1 MALTVKTFINNP
13 VSSNCHII
21 YEDSKRHGI
30 VIDPGSEDCSE
41 ILSFL
46 KDNAIVVDY
55 VILTH
60 EHFDHTWAAYRF
72 SAPVLCTKECAE
84 TIGDKKRNLSFFFN
98 QIGFHIEV
106 NAIRVEDFGMK
117 MNLLGHI
124 VHFYKN
130 RAHSPGGL
138 LFTIDRY
145 LITGDMLIKDLKTV
159 TKLQWA
165 KKEELPDCERWL
177 REQQGKGYIVLAG
190 HGDMFELDNYDI
202 NKIY

>member
-1 MALTVKTFINNP
+1 MSKSMSSRKKTMTSAKEPEVKYLCPYCNKEKSRSGFYVSTDPLVLT
-13 VSSNCHII
+13 
-21 YEDSKRHGI
+21 G
-30 VIDPGSEDCSE
+30 
-41 ILSFL
+41 
-46 KDNAIVVDY
+46 
-55 VILTH
+55 LT
-60 EHFDHTWAAYRF
+60 TM
-72 SAPVLCTKECAE
+72 CKECAE

-106 NAIRVEDFGMK
+106 NTMRVEDFDMK

-159 TKLQWA
+159 TKLKWA

-190 HGDMFELDNYDI
+190 HGDIFELDNYDI
-202 NKIY
+202 NTIY